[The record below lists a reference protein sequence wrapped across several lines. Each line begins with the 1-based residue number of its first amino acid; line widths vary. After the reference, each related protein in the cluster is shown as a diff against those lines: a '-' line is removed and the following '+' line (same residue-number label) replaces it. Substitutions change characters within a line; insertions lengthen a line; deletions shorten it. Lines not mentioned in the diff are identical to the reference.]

1 MQELGLFYMIQKLK
15 HPVIYIYRTIRIFFD
30 QFFSRG
36 LMTEIINAIP
46 KSIIQNNRKYLAS
59 IKNWVPIGLIESSVF
74 RYGVNPHVETLLN
87 RPIDIAPT
95 NADLLAFF
103 ATQCGCQGRYLE
115 IGVSVGKTFW
125 QIMNS
130 AVQFECWA
138 FDIEEISPALKQ
150 ELSLIS
156 RVEWQTPSSSIKK
169 TPSSFSIFLFKKT
182 GQRVYYICAD
192 VFDPYAW
199 TFLKD
204 LSFNI
209 ILSDAL
215 HSATAL
221 DFEWGM
227 LMKAN
232 ALSRDF
238 FLMIWDDLDGEM
250 KDWFLRNKFTMAAQ
264 CKAPLNA
271 VGEVFM
277 NGWLGS
283 GEFPHR
289 YGYMIKHPKCFFK

>member
-1 MQELGLFYMIQKLK
+1 MIQKPS
-15 HPVIYIYRTIRIFFD
+15 HFIIYIYRHFRIICEK
-30 QFFSRG
+30 FFSPG
-36 LMTEIINAIP
+36 IIRDIKNAIP
-46 KSIIQNNRKYLAS
+46 KSIIQNNRKHLLAF
-59 IKNWVPIGLIESSVF
+59 KNWVPDGLLESSVF
-74 RYGVNPHVETLLN
+74 RYGVNPHIKPLLD
-87 RPIDIAPT
+87 RPINNAPT

-103 ATQCGCQGRYLE
+103 ATHSGRQGRYLE

-138 FDIEEISPALKQ
+138 FDIEEISPVLKE
-150 ELSLIS
+150 ELTLIS
-156 RVEWQTPSSSIKK
+156 RVEWQTPGSSIKK
-169 TPSSFSIFLFKKT
+169 SPSSFTTFLFEKT

-192 VFDPYAW
+192 VFDSYAW

-204 LSFNI
+204 VSFNI

-215 HSATAL
+215 HAADAL

-227 LMKAN
+227 LMKTN

-250 KDWFLRNKFTMAAQ
+250 KDWFLRNKFDMAAQ
-264 CKAPLNA
+264 CKIPAIS
-271 VGEVFM
+271 VGEFFM

-283 GEFPHR
+283 REFPHR
-289 YGYMIKHPKCFFK
+289 YGYMLKPPECFAK

>member
-1 MQELGLFYMIQKLK
+1 MFKKLK
-15 HPVIYIYRTIRIFFD
+15 HPVIYIYRHFRILLEHFFG
-30 QFFSRG
+30 RG
-36 LMTEIINAIP
+36 IMSGINSSIP
-46 KSIIQNNRKYLAS
+46 KSIMQNNRKYLAA
-59 IKNWVPIGLIESSVF
+59 IENWVPAGLIESSVF
-74 RYGVNPHVETLLN
+74 RYGVTPQVEPLLN
-87 RPIDIAPT
+87 RPLDIAPT

-125 QIMNS
+125 QVMNS

-150 ELSLIS
+150 EFSLIS
-156 RVEWQTPSSSIKK
+156 RVEWQTPSSSTKK
-169 TPSSFSIFLFKKT
+169 TPSSFSSFLFKKT

-199 TFLKD
+199 TFLQD

-215 HSATAL
+215 HAATAL

-232 ALSRDF
+232 SLSRDF
-238 FLMIWDDLDGEM
+238 FLMVWDDLDAEM
-250 KDWFLRNKFTMAAQ
+250 KDWFLRKKSAMATQ
-264 CKAPLNA
+264 CNIPSNA
-271 VGEVFM
+271 VGEFFM

-283 GEFPHR
+283 REFPHR
-289 YGYMIKHPKCFFK
+289 FGYILNVPECFAK

>member
-1 MQELGLFYMIQKLK
+1 MIQKLK
-15 HPVIYIYRTIRIFFD
+15 HPVIYIYRHFRIFFED
-30 QFFSRG
+30 LFG
-36 LMTEIINAIP
+36 GGIMPGIKNAIP
-46 KSIIQNNRKYLAS
+46 KSIIQNNRKYLAA
-59 IKNWVPIGLIESSVF
+59 IENWVPAGLIESSVF
-74 RYGVNPHVETLLN
+74 RYGVNPHIEPLLN
-87 RPIDIAPT
+87 RPLDIAPT
-95 NADLLAFF
+95 NADLIAFF

-138 FDIEEISPALKQ
+138 FDIEEISPTLKQ
-150 ELSLIS
+150 ELTLIS

-169 TPSSFSIFLFKKT
+169 TPSSFSSFLFRKT
-182 GQRVYYICAD
+182 GQRVHYICAD
-192 VFDPYAW
+192 VFDPYSW

-215 HSATAL
+215 HAATAL

-250 KDWFLRNKFTMAAQ
+250 KNWFLRKKLAMAAQ
-264 CKAPLNA
+264 CNIPSNA
-271 VGEVFM
+271 VGEFFI

-283 GEFPHR
+283 REFPHR
-289 YGYMIKHPKCFFK
+289 FGYMLNVPKCFAK